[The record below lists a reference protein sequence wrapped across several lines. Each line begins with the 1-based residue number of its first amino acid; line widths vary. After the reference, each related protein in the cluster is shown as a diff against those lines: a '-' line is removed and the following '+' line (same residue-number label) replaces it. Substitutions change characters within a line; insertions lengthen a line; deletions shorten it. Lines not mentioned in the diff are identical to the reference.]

1 MRFVYYSQFLQPVK
15 PHLLSSL
22 GVMGVQLGPEF
33 KKYLDQALEIV
44 MLESQAEVDRVS
56 KILIKPEN

>member
-1 MRFVYYSQFLQPVK
+1 M
-15 PHLLSSL
+15 LSSL

-33 KKYLDQALEIV
+33 KKKYLDEALEIV

-56 KILIKPEN
+56 KILRKLEN